1 VIEEGS
7 SLILGKVGLGAEV
20 AVIEERSSLILGKV
34 GLGAEV
40 AVIEER
46 SSLILGKASPLTL
59 RDLRASGVRYKK

>member
-1 VIEEGS
+1 MIEEG
-7 SLILGKVGLGAEV
+7 
-20 AVIEERSSLILGKV
+20 SSLILGKV